1 MRVSEYAFLLYG
13 ITSVLSM
20 TPRKARTGPNQPPT
34 AIHPSDY
41 ESDLNNLSDVPPPPP
56 SATRTNAELNFS
68 VIRRYLPSVT
78 SIISIAPY
86 AVVYMFSPTSQQ
98 WEKSGTEGTLFV
110 CQLSSTDSGADKF
123 SVIVLNRRG
132 LSNFQV
138 DLLNEEDVQVTEEYV
153 ILRVYDNEAGIQHIY
168 GLWIFS
174 EPSPSSTANTRAMTA
189 QIIRECAI
197 QAETSRKLTTVQPGA
212 STNGHDVE
220 QEAPQSEAMG
230 RQVSLRDLFGQQREQ
245 DDGWSIKHHSPQS
258 MTPAITPQFIPS
270 ADTEFFRSTRRHA
283 QRR

>member
-1 MRVSEYAFLLYG
+1 LYG
-13 ITSVLSM
+13 ITSTFSM
-20 TPRKARTGPNQPPT
+20 TPRKPKTRQNQPAT

-56 SATRTNAELNFS
+56 PATRTNAELNFS

-78 SIISIAPY
+78 SIVSIAPY
-86 AVVYMFSPTSQQ
+86 AVVYLFSPTSQQ
-98 WEKSGTEGTLFV
+98 WEKSGNEGTLFV
-110 CQLSSTDSGADKF
+110 CQLSSTEPGVDRF

-138 DLLNEEDVQVTEEYV
+138 DLLNEEDVQVTDEYV
-153 ILRVYDNEAGIQHIY
+153 ILRVYDEEADIQPIY

-174 EPSPSSTANTRAMTA
+174 EPPPSSTANTRVMTA
-189 QIIRECAI
+189 QIIRDCAV
-197 QAETSRKLTTVQPGA
+197 QAETSRKITKEQHHT
-212 STNGHDVE
+212 SINGHDGE

-258 MTPAITPQFIPS
+258 RTPNMTAQFVPS
-270 ADTEFFRSTRRHA
+270 ADTEFFRTMRRHA
-283 QRR
+283 QPR

>member
-1 MRVSEYAFLLYG
+1 
-13 ITSVLSM
+13 M
-20 TPRKARTGPNQPPT
+20 TPRKPKTRQTQPPT

-41 ESDLNNLSDVPPPPP
+41 ESDLNNLSDIPPPPP
-56 SATRTNAELNFS
+56 ATRTNAELNFS
-68 VIRRYLPSVT
+68 VIRRYLPSLT

-86 AVVYMFSPTSQQ
+86 AVVYLFSPTSQQ

-110 CQLSSTDSGADKF
+110 CQLLSTELGADRF

-138 DLLNEEDVQVTEEYV
+138 ELLNEEDVQVTDEYL
-153 ILRVYDNEAGIQHIY
+153 ILRVHDDEAGIQHIY

-174 EPSPSSTANTRAMTA
+174 EPPPSSTANTRAMTA
-189 QIIRECAI
+189 QIIRECAV
-197 QAETSRKLTTVQPGA
+197 QAETSRKAINEQHHD

-220 QEAPQSEAMG
+220 EEAPQSEPMG

-245 DDGWSIKHHSPQS
+245 DDGWSIKHHSPRT
-258 MTPAITPQFIPS
+258 MTPQFVPS
-270 ADTEFFRSTRRHA
+270 ADTEFFRTTRRHA
-283 QRR
+283 QLR